1 MEAGLLG
8 ALVEKLAKHL
18 SLIGHDGL
26 RLLGKLGIGRYLGQ
40 EFANGFDDQT
50 VRTRLSDTS
59 HKIYF
64 SGQIGWEAN
73 RSLFQHVINLPR
85 TYAL

>member
-8 ALVEKLAKHL
+8 ALVEKLTKHL

-26 RLLGKLGIGRYLGQ
+26 RLLSKLGIGRYLGQ
-40 EFANGFDDQT
+40 EFADGFDDQT